1 MSYSKKKFTYDV
13 EALKELR
20 KGSKKSKSWSP
31 IVYYDSDE
39 TTSWDQDK
47 IDMIG
52 LNDNTGDHY
61 IK

>member
-1 MSYSKKKFTYDV
+1 MVKGKENPTYLNLKKRYDILV
-13 EALKELR
+13 N
-20 KGSKKSKSWSP
+20 KKAES
-31 IVYYDSDE
+31 
-39 TTSWDQDK
+39 DQDK

>member
-1 MSYSKKKFTYDV
+1 MSYSKKKFTYDE

-20 KGSKKSKSWSP
+20 KGSKKSKSWSHV
-31 IVYYDSDE
+31 IYYDSDE

-47 IDMIG
+47 VDMIG